1 MAVTFNEKSFTIEV
15 ETATSPIEYW
25 LETQGQLIDLL
36 QSEDSVMH
44 GNKYHFLE
52 LLRSMQ
58 PSIEL
63 ASRMLKPE
71 K

>member
-1 MAVTFNEKSFTIEV
+1 MAVTFNEKSFTVEV

-36 QSEDSVMH
+36 QSEDEQMRS
-44 GNKYHFLE
+44 NRYYYLE

-63 ASRMLKPE
+63 AKRMLKGEP
-71 K
+71 